1 MKLFFW
7 VVLVGLVL
15 MCSSGVV
22 RAADAIV
29 PPRAPSG
36 IDQTLSNLSSE
47 DSAIQEAAAT
57 ALMATGEVSLLPKLE
72 ELRANADRSLRM
84 VIKPI
89 VDLLK
94 NKAKLASQAADDRR
108 AAATDLGSLGKPV
121 ALPWMESALQHESD
135 RWVRYTLEESINLI
149 RLSAPDPVAQAA
161 AATKLGELHSQNA
174 VPMLKELAVGPSELV
189 ATSARAAIE
198 RIETWGSWASGFE
211 TIFRGISLSSI
222 LLMMS
227 LGLAIVFGLM
237 GVINMAH
244 GELMMVGAYA
254 TYVAQELFKAYLSP
268 TLFDYY
274 FFFALPLSFLAAG
287 VCGLALEA
295 TVIRF
300 LYGRPLETMLATWG
314 VSLVMIQGARVY
326 FGDLTSVV
334 APSWLSGGMQ
344 AMVGVYLPYN
354 RLFIILLSVL
364 CVVGIYLLLFRS
376 GLGLR
381 VRAVTQNRNMSAC
394 LGIPTRK
401 VDAYTFAF
409 GSGLAG
415 IAGCALTLVGNVE
428 PGLGQ
433 NYIVDSFMVVVTGGV
448 GKLAGTIVAAMGIGG
463 LNKLL
468 EPSFGAVYGK
478 VLILVFVILFL
489 QWRPSG
495 LFAMKGRNA
504 DA

>member
-1 MKLFFW
+1 
-7 VVLVGLVL
+7 
-15 MCSSGVV
+15 
-22 RAADAIV
+22 
-29 PPRAPSG
+29 
-36 IDQTLSNLSSE
+36 
-47 DSAIQEAAAT
+47 
-57 ALMATGEVSLLPKLE
+57 
-72 ELRANADRSLRM
+72 
-84 VIKPI
+84 
-89 VDLLK
+89 
-94 NKAKLASQAADDRR
+94 
-108 AAATDLGSLGKPV
+108 
-121 ALPWMESALQHESD
+121 
-135 RWVRYTLEESINLI
+135 
-149 RLSAPDPVAQAA
+149 
-161 AATKLGELHSQNA
+161 
-174 VPMLKELAVGPSELV
+174 
-189 ATSARAAIE
+189 
-198 RIETWGSWASGFE
+198 
-211 TIFRGISLSSI
+211 LSSI

-254 TYVAQELFKAYLSP
+254 TYIAQELFKSYLSP

-274 FFFALPLSFLAAG
+274 FFFALPLSFLSAG

-354 RLFIILLSVL
+354 RLFIIWLSIL